1 MSAEKMSAY
10 PSSARSTTIVRT
22 SFLKAPGLA
31 LSVSETNARTMNAQQ
46 ISTAAMVSFATKL
59 STSALRRNALDQLL
73 ATLSKAAR
81 IENASVLGTSA
92 LLSIAE
98 LTRTAVGL

>member
-1 MSAEKMSAY
+1 
-10 PSSARSTTIVRT
+10 
-22 SFLKAPGLA
+22 
-31 LSVSETNARTMNAQQ
+31 
-46 ISTAAMVSFATKL
+46 MVSFATKL

-81 IENASVLGTSA
+81 MENASVLGTSA

>member
-1 MSAEKMSAY
+1 MADFDK
-10 PSSARSTTIVRT
+10 TIFEPV
-22 SFLKAPGLA
+22 K
-31 LSVSETNARTMNAQQ
+31 SVSETNARTMNAQQ
-46 ISTAAMVSFATKL
+46 ISTAAMVNFATKL
-59 STSALRRNALDQLL
+59 STSASRRNALDQLL

-81 IENASVLGTSA
+81 MENASVLGTSA